1 MNASSDMVIRC
12 PTFDNCI
19 NENIGS
25 SESCAENSE
34 GNLCAGCESGYQ
46 KISYTGNCE
55 SLSEK
60 SFGLGEF
67 MFVFSLTIIVL
78 YVLAKNLKTGFKV
91 QILQQI
97 RNKNEE
103 NIFAIREFISHMQ
116 IIILV
121 FVLSPDQMSR
131 IFSWIAFL
139 DKYLS
144 GMIFII
150 SSWGYSIT
158 VT

>member
-1 MNASSDMVIRC
+1 
-12 PTFDNCI
+12 
-19 NENIGS
+19 
-25 SESCAENSE
+25 
-34 GNLCAGCESGYQ
+34 
-46 KISYTGNCE
+46 
-55 SLSEK
+55 
-60 SFGLGEF
+60 
-67 MFVFSLTIIVL
+67 
-78 YVLAKNLKTGFKV
+78 LKTGFKV

-121 FVLSPDQMSR
+121 FGLSPDQMSR